1 MPTYFF
7 DSSSLVKRYSKETG
21 TAWVIN
27 IFKPIRANRIYAARI
42 TFVEVISALARKA
55 RGGQINSSAEI
66 KAVGRFR
73 RAFHGKFRSVEV
85 SVNLTE
91 HAAQLARKHF
101 LRGYDAVQLA
111 AALEVHQER
120 NSLGL
125 SPLTFVC
132 ADDKLNDAAKAE
144 GLAVEN
150 PNNYP

>member
-1 MPTYFF
+1 MSAYFF

-21 TAWVIN
+21 TTWIIS
-27 IFKPIRANRIYAARI
+27 IFKPNKDNRIYVARI
-42 TFVEVISALARKA
+42 TFVEVISALSRKA
-55 RGGQINSSAEI
+55 RGGQIDSSSEI

-73 RAFHGKFRSVEV
+73 RAFHGKFRPVEI
-85 SVNLTE
+85 SPNLTE
-91 HAAQLARKHF
+91 HAAQLVRKHF

-111 AALEVHQER
+111 AALQIYQKR

-132 ADDKLNDAAKAE
+132 ADNKLNDAAKAE

>member
-7 DSSSLVKRYSKETG
+7 DSSSLVKRYSKEAG
-21 TAWVIN
+21 TAWIID
-27 IFKPIRANRIYAARI
+27 IFKPIPANRVYVVRI
-42 TFVEVISALARKA
+42 TFVEVISALSRKM

-73 RAFHGKFRSVEV
+73 RAFHGKFRPVEI

-91 HAAQLARKHF
+91 HAARLARKHF
-101 LRGYDAVQLA
+101 LRGYDAIQLA
-111 AALEVHQER
+111 AALEVHR
-120 NSLGL
+120 ARTSIGL
-125 SPLTFVC
+125 SPLIFVC

-144 GLAVEN
+144 GLTVEN

>member
-7 DSSSLVKRYSKETG
+7 DSSSLVKRYTKEAG
-21 TAWVIN
+21 TAWVMN
-27 IFKPIRANRIYAARI
+27 IFKPVKANSIYVARI
-42 TFVEVISALARKA
+42 TFVEVISALSRKA

-66 KAVGRFR
+66 KAIGRFR
-73 RAFHGKFRSVEV
+73 RAFHGKFRAVEI
-85 SVNLTE
+85 SPNLTE

-101 LRGYDAVQLA
+101 LRGYDAIQLA
-111 AALEVHQER
+111 AALEVHQKR

-125 SPLTFVC
+125 SSLTFVC

-150 PNNYP
+150 PNNFP